1 MDVLLVLGTFV
12 VSFVLQHLALYISL
26 KYALFFD
33 KNDTQKPQRCHDFN
47 ASRGG
52 GIGIIIAFITA
63 SLYFDTFA
71 QHFEGAI
78 IGFGVGGFCVFLGGF
93 LEDIT
98 GRISPLIRLCAQ
110 SVGALIAIIA
120 LGALVVD
127 IGLGVMLPFALAL
140 PFSVFCIV
148 GVCNAMN
155 ILDGFNGL
163 TSGIALMALA
173 MILLISDNA
182 LVHMHSLLLCCAI
195 AGFFV
200 CNFPHGRIFL
210 GDGGAYFIGFMLALL
225 LIVLTQSTDISA
237 WFGVALL
244 IHPLFE
250 VVFSIVRKRF
260 VHHISPFAPDNRH
273 LHSLIYR
280 KLTHS
285 SPATSLCLYALNLPF
300 MLCALLFARDTFM
313 LMLLC
318 ATFAVIYVALYI
330 WLVHKEPRRENCD

>member
-1 MDVLLVLGTFV
+1 MDVLLVLAVCTSV
-12 VSFVLQHLALYISL
+12 VSFVSQHLALHISL

-52 GIGIIIAFITA
+52 GIGIVLAFV
-63 SLYFDTFA
+63 FA
-71 QHFEGAI
+71 CLCFERFFAHCDDVVV
-78 IGFGVGGFCVFLGGF
+78 GFCIGGFCVFLSGF

-98 GRISPLIRLCAQ
+98 GKITPTMRLCAQ

-120 LGALVVD
+120 LGAYVVD
-127 IGLGVMLPFALAL
+127 VGLGFVLPFALAL
-140 PFSVFCIV
+140 PFSVFCVV

-173 MILLISDNA
+173 MILLISNNA
-182 LVHMHSLLLCCAI
+182 LVHVHSLLLCCAI

-225 LIVLTQSTDISA
+225 LIVLTQSSDISA

-280 KLTHS
+280 NLTHS
-285 SPATSLCLYALNLPF
+285 SPATSLCLFALNLPF

-313 LMLLC
+313 LILLC
-318 ATFAVIYVALYI
+318 AAFAALYVALYI
-330 WLVHKEPRRENCD
+330 WLVRK

>member
-1 MDVLLVLGTFV
+1 MDLLPVLLLAPCTFV
-12 VSFVLQHLALYISL
+12 VSFVLQHLALHVSL
-26 KYALFFD
+26 KYAVFFD
-33 KNDTQKPQRCHDFN
+33 KNDTQKPQRFHDYN

-52 GIGIIIAFITA
+52 GIGILIAFIAA

-71 QHFEGAI
+71 EHFEGAL
-78 IGFGVGGFCVFLGGF
+78 IGFGAGGFCVFLGGF

-98 GRISPLIRLCAQ
+98 GRIPPIMRLCAQ
-110 SVGALIAIIA
+110 SVGALIAIGA
-120 LGALVVD
+120 LGAYVVD
-127 IGLGVMLPFALAL
+127 VGLGFVLPLALAL
-140 PFSVFCIV
+140 PFSVFCVV

-163 TSGIALMALA
+163 TSGVALMALVA
-173 MILLISDNA
+173 ILCVSENA
-182 LVHMHSLLLCCAI
+182 LVHVHALLLLCAI

-210 GDGGAYFIGFMLALL
+210 GDGGAYFIGFVLALL
-225 LIVLTQSTDISA
+225 LVLLTQSSDISA

-250 VVFSIVRKRF
+250 VVFSIVRKKF

-273 LHSLIYR
+273 LHSLIYT

-300 MLCALLFARDTFM
+300 MLCALLFARDTFA

-318 ATFAVIYVALYI
+318 AAFAALYVALYV
-330 WLVHKEPRRENCD
+330 WLVRK

>member
-1 MDVLLVLGTFV
+1 MDVLLVLAVCTFV
-12 VSFVLQHLALYISL
+12 VSFVLQHLALHISL

-52 GIGIIIAFITA
+52 GIGIILAFVLA
-63 SLYFDTFA
+63 CLCFARLFVHFD
-71 QHFEGAI
+71 GVI
-78 IGFGVGGFCVFLGGF
+78 VGFCVGGFCVFLSGF

-98 GRISPLIRLCAQ
+98 GRISPLMRLCAQ
-110 SVGALIAIIA
+110 SVGALIAIVA
-120 LGALVVD
+120 LGAVVVD
-127 IGLGVMLPFALAL
+127 VGLDVIVPFALAL
-140 PFSVFCIV
+140 PFSVFCVV

-163 TSGIALMALA
+163 TSGIALMALVA
-173 MILLISDNA
+173 ILLVSESA
-182 LVHMHSLLLCCAI
+182 LVHVHSLLLCCAI
-195 AGFFV
+195 AGFFI

-225 LIVLTQSTDISA
+225 LIVLTQSSDISA

-250 VVFSIVRKRF
+250 VAFSIVRKRF

-280 KLTHS
+280 NLTHS
-285 SPATSLCLYALNLPF
+285 SPATSLCLFVLNLPF
-300 MLCALLFARDTFM
+300 MLCALLFARDTCM

-318 ATFAVIYVALYI
+318 AAFAALYVALYI
-330 WLVHKEPRRENCD
+330 WLVRK